1 MSTRQLKQELK
12 RILILMLFYKNDEH
26 DYDIY
31 VKSLKIINDELKRK
45 RTYKNEGLTQFEYL
59 IEKVIQK
66 NTPENRERLKILLQS
81 ELLAKAK
88 A

>member
-1 MSTRQLKQELK
+1 MTTKQLRQECQ

-26 DYDIY
+26 DYEIY
-31 VKSLKIINDELKRK
+31 INSLKKINEELKLK
-45 RTYKNEGLTQFEYL
+45 SIYKKSLTQFEYM

-66 NTPENRERLKILLQS
+66 NTPQNRERLKNLLQA

>member
-1 MSTRQLKQELK
+1 MGTRQLKQELK
-12 RILILMLFYKNDEH
+12 RILILMLFYKNDEQ
-26 DYDIY
+26 DYAIY

-45 RTYKNEGLTQFEYL
+45 RAYKNEGITQFEYL

-66 NTPENRERLKILLQS
+66 NTPENRERLKSLLQA
-81 ELLAKAK
+81 ELLAKVK

>member
-45 RTYKNEGLTQFEYL
+45 RTYKNESLAECFE
-59 IEKVIQK
+59 
-66 NTPENRERLKILLQS
+66 
-81 ELLAKAK
+81 LAISQPCWEIKHF
-88 A
+88 